1 MKIGINLLLWT
12 GHVTPELAPLFK
24 ALKDT
29 GFDGVEVPMFDA
41 SDVGHYRALGT
52 LLDDLGLQR
61 TVTTTIPDEAHSPI
75 SADPKARQAGF
86 DHLSRVID
94 CCAALGAEVLAG
106 PWYQPLGV
114 FTDGAPQPEHY
125 ARCAEVHRRV
135 APLARDAGLVCALE
149 VLNRFEC
156 HLLNTCEQAS
166 AYLDLLD
173 EPGFGIH
180 FDTFHAHIEER
191 DSVAAVS
198 AAWQREHLR
207 HVHISENDRG
217 VPGRG
222 QARIAETI
230 GGLKALGYDDWL
242 TIEAFGRGVPELAAA
257 TRIWRELF
265 ASEAEVYTEG
275 YRFIRT
281 CWDEAQGREQG

>member
-12 GHVTPELAPLFK
+12 GHVTQELAPLFK

-29 GFDGVEVPMFDA
+29 GFDGVEVPIFDA
-41 SDVGHYRALGT
+41 SDPAHFAELGR
-52 LLDDLGLQR
+52 LLDDLGLER
-61 TVTTTIPDEAHSPI
+61 TVTTTIPDAAHDPTSSDPAAREAGYDHI
-75 SADPKARQAGF
+75 AR
-86 DHLSRVID
+86 VVE
-94 CCAALGAEVLAG
+94 CCAALNAQVLAG
-106 PWYQPLGV
+106 PWYQPLGI
-114 FTDGAPQPEHY
+114 FSGQGATQGELE
-125 ARCAEVHRRV
+125 RCAEVHRRV
-135 APLARDAGLVCALE
+135 APLARGAGLTCALE

-156 HLLNTCEQAS
+156 YMLNTCEQAS
-166 AYLDLLD
+166 AYLDLLG

-191 DSVAAVS
+191 DSVAAVTG
-198 AAWQREHLR
+198 AWQRGHLR

-217 VPGRG
+217 TPGRG

-230 GGLKALGYDDWL
+230 SALKALGYDDWL

-265 ASEAEVYTEG
+265 PSEEELYTEG
-275 YRFIRT
+275 HRFIRE
-281 CWDEAQGREQG
+281 CWDRS